1 MSLRLGKGKALK
13 AHGAFIHYIPHAMRA
28 PPRHPTG
35 FYLNP
40 ANSGPAICKEAIFS
54 P

>member
-13 AHGAFIHYIPHAMRA
+13 AHGAFIHYITHAMHA
-28 PPRHPTG
+28 PPPD

-40 ANSGPAICKEAIFS
+40 ANSGLAICKEAIFS